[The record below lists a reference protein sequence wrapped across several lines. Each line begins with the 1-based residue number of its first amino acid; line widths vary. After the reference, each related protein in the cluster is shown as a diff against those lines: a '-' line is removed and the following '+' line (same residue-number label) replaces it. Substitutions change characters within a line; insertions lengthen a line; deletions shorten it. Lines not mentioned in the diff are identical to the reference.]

1 MADLA
6 RSPKV
11 NFINFPDLIKETIE
25 FIKKHKRTVLILA
38 LIISLTGTY
47 INASSGGGGGT
58 NFSGNS
64 SSSYNNNS
72 SSSNGTY
79 FDKQFEKTGL
89 DIDSQF
95 NTTANEIGNFVGS
108 ITGLITV
115 ISVCGFILLLV
126 IVFTYFNYVSNI
138 ALIRFVHFADKGDV
152 KDIKTLWTES
162 KKQFWNLFVLM
173 IIFFFISLG
182 MVVVSI
188 FLLCFICIG
197 WILLIMLGYAMRF
210 VSMMATRY
218 VILENMQATEAI
230 KKAFQELKNEYTTVL
245 YFSLYTFL
253 INLVYGIVILIPI
266 LIIGFLT
273 GVISIAMQSWIIA
286 IPGIILLVIVAYIS
300 SIAYTAFWSVFDTK
314 VYNKFNY

>member
-182 MVVVSI
+182 MAVVSI

-245 YFSLYTFL
+245 YFSLYTIL

-266 LIIGFLT
+266 LIISFLT
-273 GVISIAMQSWIIA
+273 GVLWIATQSWIIA
-286 IPGIILLVIVAYIS
+286 IPGVILLVIVAYIS

>member
-1 MADLA
+1 MADVA

-152 KDIKTLWTES
+152 KDIKTLWAES
-162 KKQFWNLFVLM
+162 KKQFWNLFILM

-245 YFSLYTFL
+245 YFSLYTIL

>member
-1 MADLA
+1 MADVA

-47 INASSGGGGGT
+47 INASSGSGGGT